1 MAREIFFVRLGV
13 SPNLCCDPTQ
23 LNAISA
29 HRSMLDNII
38 GRCPSCYYNFL
49 QLLCEMA
56 CSPNQD
62 QFIWPLETRNI
73 SRVES
78 NNEIESTEAVKEG
91 WEDEDYV
98 EPVDEEAAED
108 GDKKEVKTAISSPIE
123 KVEVVTRLRY
133 FLSEKQA
140 QDFLASCW

>member
-1 MAREIFFVRLGV
+1 
-13 SPNLCCDPTQ
+13 
-23 LNAISA
+23 
-29 HRSMLDNII
+29 
-38 GRCPSCYYNFL
+38 
-49 QLLCEMA
+49 MA

>member
-1 MAREIFFVRLGV
+1 
-13 SPNLCCDPTQ
+13 
-23 LNAISA
+23 
-29 HRSMLDNII
+29 
-38 GRCPSCYYNFL
+38 
-49 QLLCEMA
+49 MA

-98 EPVDEEAAED
+98 EPVDEEPAED
-108 GDKKEVKTAISSPIE
+108 GEKKEVKTAISSSIE